1 MAITGIGGTNANLI
15 PQLLGMREQLDDL
28 QRQLATGKKSTS
40 YAGMGVDRGFAIG
53 LRAQINN
60 IDSYAD
66 TITNVNTRLQ
76 IAGTTLTRMSAIGD
90 TVQTAATSGTLNL
103 SSNGQTVGQTTG
115 GRPYLLAAISSPDT
129 IASLSHAQARH
140 RLLAD
145 PRATAESEALTLARG
160 GKVVVLIGA
169 GVHSSEIGSTQ
180 AMNELAWTLALDRS
194 PAVEHILRHV
204 IVLLVP
210 VKESPPVPTFICPPA

>member
-1 MAITGIGGTNANLI
+1 MGADDHLVDWD
-15 PQLLGMREQLDDL
+15 GMVRYFAELDRL
-28 QRQLATGKKSTS
+28 S
-40 YAGMGVDRGFAIG
+40 DRMM
-53 LRAQINN
+53 
-60 IDSYAD
+60 
-66 TITNVNTRLQ
+66 VE
-76 IAGTTLTRMSAIGD
+76 
-90 TVQTAATSGTLNL
+90 
-103 SSNGQTVGQTTG
+103 TVGQTTG

-145 PRATAESEALTLARG
+145 PRSTPESEALALARD

-194 PAVEHILRHV
+194 PVVEQILRHV

-210 VKESPPVPTFICPPA
+210 CENPDGLQQIVEWYGGNKATPN